1 VRIAFALALVGCST
15 SPAERLSTP
24 APILPLKTG
33 SATPLSPAP
42 EPATSAVLGFASRTR
57 VIESR
62 HGGEIKTLAV
72 TLDGTAVLSVDDLGG
87 TRLWPA
93 LDGSMEPRVVDIP
106 HGKAL
111 AIGTEP
117 RGFVATSIDRAG
129 GMTIVV
135 IDKDGL
141 ILQRASLPAEPAFGQ
156 VVMTSRGIIATRA
169 DHSIVRIGN
178 DGAILERLAGASGE
192 RITAI
197 ASRGDKLVVQVDA
210 DKRKL
215 RWLLAAPSLQWGDW
229 IKTKVEPE
237 GVIAVSPRGTSVALA
252 VGHPAERRLVV
263 IDAASGTIRDGAPLM
278 GAAPFDVAYADEDHV
293 VVGARGG
300 TRVHV
305 IDPKNAAKAVVPASG
320 PTLREERALV
330 AGGERVI
337 GSASAELAIVGRAGK
352 EYLGY
357 EIESPTVAAVAPEG
371 NVLIGVG
378 STFALL
384 DKNLATAATPDF
396 KLPPLASVAE
406 LRHIDGTSWLV
417 EWANLDNGRTTAAFV
432 DAATGWRE
440 EIHTERE
447 AVHAIGYDARSRL
460 ATFALGESNE
470 VLRFDPKTKKFTRI
484 SGYKSGKTSSWQTAL
499 APLAPALAAGN
510 ELLVVTI
517 GDRLTVRWVR
527 DARYL
532 DKGKYLHIDG
542 TFAAADPTGNAYV
555 WMRDGD
561 SFATL
566 IVRDGKQVA
575 KLRAERTVAIA
586 PDPAGKRYVEISQ
599 HEVSLVAH
607 DGTRAWTLPVPGVNE
622 VHWLS
627 DGALALLG
635 TGGLARVDTA
645 TGVVQA
651 ARCGWRFGLSKTQ
664 HRGSSR
670 VEPLCTQLR

>member
-1 VRIAFALALVGCST
+1 MRVAILVALVACT
-15 SPAERLSTP
+15 SGPAERLSSPLP
-24 APILPLKTG
+24 ALQAG
-33 SATPLSPAP
+33 SATPLAPAP
-42 EPATSAVLGFASRTR
+42 APPTSAVVGFASRTR

-72 TLDGTAVLSVDDLGG
+72 TPEGAAALSVDDLGG
-87 TRLWPA
+87 TRLWPV
-93 LDGSMEPRVVDIP
+93 LDGTVEPRVVDIP

-111 AIGTEP
+111 AIGADP
-117 RGFVATSIDRAG
+117 RGFVTASIDRAG
-129 GMTIVV
+129 GMTVGVV
-135 IDKDGL
+135 DKDGL
-141 ILQRASLPAEPAFGQ
+141 MLQRASLPGEPAFVQ

-169 DHSIVRIGN
+169 DHSIARIGS
-178 DGAILERLAGASGE
+178 DGAVLERLAAASGE
-192 RITAI
+192 RVTAI
-197 ASRGDKLVVQVDA
+197 ASRGDKLVVQIDA

-215 RWLLAAPSLQWGDW
+215 RWLHAAPALQWGEW
-229 IKTKVEPE
+229 IKTKIEPE

-252 VGHPAERRLVV
+252 VGRPAERRLVV
-263 IDAASGTIRDGAPLM
+263 IDAATGALRDGAPLM
-278 GAAPFDVAYADEDHV
+278 GESPFDVAYADEQHV

-305 IDPKNAAKAVVPASG
+305 IDPKNASKAVVPPSA
-320 PTLREERALV
+320 PTLRDERALV
-330 AGGERVI
+330 AGGERVF
-337 GSASAELAIVGRAGK
+337 GSASADLAIVGRAGK

-357 EIESPTVAAVAPEG
+357 EIESPTVAAVAPDG

-406 LRHIDGTSWLV
+406 LRHVEGSSWLV
-417 EWANLDNGRTTAAFV
+417 EWANLDNGRTTAAFIDV
-432 DAATGWRE
+432 GTGSRE
-440 EIHTERE
+440 EIHAERE

-470 VLRFDPKTKKFTRI
+470 VLRFDPKTKKFTRV
-484 SGYKSGKTSSWQTAL
+484 SGYKRGQTSSWQTAL
-499 APLAPALAAGN
+499 SPLAPALAGGN

-532 DKGKYLHIDG
+532 DKGTTLQLDG

-561 SFATL
+561 AFATL
-566 IVRDGKQVA
+566 IVRDGKRVA
-575 KLRAERTVAIA
+575 KLRSERTVAIS
-586 PDPAGKRYVEISQ
+586 PDPAGKRYAEISQ

-607 DGTRAWTLPVPGVNE
+607 DGSRAWTLPVPGVNE

-645 TGVVQA
+645 TGVVEA

-664 HRGSSR
+664 HRSSSR
-670 VEPLCTQLR
+670 VEPLCTQLRSP